1 MEYALPIFMVVI
13 GVLGIACI
21 AWAIAARMQH
31 RPEPPAI
38 VSKPKYV
45 PPPNDDD
52 VERMV
57 AALQHTAQKAD
68 KHRLG
73 AGED

>member
-1 MEYALPIFMVVI
+1 MEYALPIAMLAI

-21 AWAIAARMQH
+21 TWVIAARMQH
-31 RPEPPAI
+31 RPEPPAV
-38 VSKPKYV
+38 VSKQKYV

-68 KHRLG
+68 KHRQG

>member
-1 MEYALPIFMVVI
+1 MEYALPIVMLVI
-13 GVLGIACI
+13 GVLGVACI
-21 AWAIAARMQH
+21 AWVIAVRLQH
-31 RPEPPAI
+31 RPEPQAV
-38 VSKPKYV
+38 VSKQKYV

-57 AALQHTAQKAD
+57 AALQQTAQKAE
-68 KHRLG
+68 KQRQG